1 MNVSHRI
8 LIVDD
13 DDALRQSLAEQL
25 ERDAEFSV
33 TECGT
38 ATMARDAV
46 SRERFDAML
55 LDVGL
60 PDMDGRDLCREFRRS
75 AIHVPIV
82 MLTAADSEGD
92 TVQGLDAGAD
102 DYVTKPFLLREL
114 LARVRAILRRS
125 HIDGAPQARFL
136 RAGELEVDLDSRLL
150 RKNGQEIHLS
160 PKEFELLAL
169 LMRHPGVPFTH
180 SRLLR
185 GVWGAEYGGELEYL
199 RTYVKFLRKKIE
211 ADPATPAYIL
221 TEPWVGYR
229 FRDPADADSTS
240 ARLAENG
247 T

>member
-1 MNVSHRI
+1 MTTLEQRGPQRFSRLEISFVEYAE
-8 LIVDD
+8 L
-13 DDALRQSLAEQL
+13 DALH
-25 ERDAEFSV
+25 SV
-33 TECGT
+33 
-38 ATMARDAV
+38 
-46 SRERFDAML
+46 
-55 LDVGL
+55 VG
-60 PDMDGRDLCREFRRS
+60 
-75 AIHVPIV
+75 
-82 MLTAADSEGD
+82 
-92 TVQGLDAGAD
+92 
-102 DYVTKPFLLREL
+102 
-114 LARVRAILRRS
+114 
-125 HIDGAPQARFL
+125 QAQ
-136 RAGELEVDLDSRLL
+136 AGELEVDLDSRLL